1 MKEKVFELL
10 KTNLKNPKLYVVL
23 FIMLIVAVLLFPYI
37 DANWFYYG
45 RVEKRIE
52 ILDQMSKIDIETISD
67 TPILIDEYNS
77 ILQEI
82 RKQKDGSIGS
92 IFITES
98 SKEVKRNKFIWGGF
112 LCWILSIIYLFI
124 KMEKFWYKIFGFI
137 LFGLFGAG
145 VGYVSMILPTI
156 ISPLC
161 NYIFMPF
168 LECILLGM
176 FITSSNKK

>member
-1 MKEKVFELL
+1 MKDKVFGLL
-10 KTNLKNPKLYVVL
+10 KTNLKNPKLYVGL
-23 FIMLIVAVLLFPYI
+23 FIILIVGVLLFPYI
-37 DANWFYYG
+37 DANWLYYG

-52 ILDQMSKIDIETISD
+52 ILDQISKLNKETISD
-67 TPILIDEYNS
+67 NPILIDEYNS

-82 RKQKDGSIGS
+82 SKQKDGSIGS

-112 LCWILSIIYLFI
+112 LCWILSVICLFI
-124 KMEKFWYKIFGFI
+124 KMEKSWYKILGFI
-137 LFGLFGAG
+137 LFGLLGAG
-145 VGYVSMILPTI
+145 VGYVAMILPTI

-161 NYIFMPF
+161 NYIIMPF
-168 LECILLGM
+168 LQCILLGM

>member
-1 MKEKVFELL
+1 MKDKVFDLL
-10 KTNLKNPKLYVVL
+10 KTNLKNPKLYVGL
-23 FIMLIVAVLLFPYI
+23 FIILIVGVLLFPYI
-37 DANWFYYG
+37 DANWLYYG
-45 RVEKRIE
+45 RVEKRIK
-52 ILDQMSKIDIETISD
+52 ILDQISKLDKEKIEDITIL
-67 TPILIDEYNS
+67 TDEYNG

-82 RKQKDGSIGS
+82 SKQKEGSIGS

-98 SKEVKRNKFIWGGF
+98 SIEVKRNKFICGGF
-112 LCWILSIIYLFI
+112 LCWILSIVYLFI

-137 LFGLFGAG
+137 FLGLLGAG
-145 VGYVSMILPTI
+145 VGYISMILPTI

-161 NYIFMPF
+161 NYIIMPF